1 MPGINPSSAL
11 KAVKESVMSIW
22 SDLLSLH
29 GYLIPA
35 HNDDAEGERTQAD
48 RDAEA
53 DRLRE
58 VIGSRSPSTPPRR
71 EARGPLLGVHGLS

>member
-1 MPGINPSSAL
+1 MLRIIPSPVL
-11 KAVKESVMSIW
+11 KTMKESVMSIW

-29 GYLIPA
+29 GYVIPA
-35 HNDDAEGERTQAD
+35 HNDDTEPERARAA

-58 VIGSRSPSTPPRR
+58 LIGSRSPSTPRP
-71 EARGPLLGVHGLS
+71 EPRGPLLGVHGLS